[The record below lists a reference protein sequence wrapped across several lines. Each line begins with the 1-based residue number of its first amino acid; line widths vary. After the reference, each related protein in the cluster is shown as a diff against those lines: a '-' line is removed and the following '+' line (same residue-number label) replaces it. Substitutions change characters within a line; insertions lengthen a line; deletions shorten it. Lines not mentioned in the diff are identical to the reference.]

1 MGGDED
7 DRDGRPFGPPAAP
20 AGRGRSCRPCG
31 YPQRDTRSGRS
42 GRKQGSH
49 PRTRRPRPIGRAII
63 NHDDFGI
70 RIALVGK
77 STQTVFE
84 KSLAIP
90 INNDNA
96 EFVIVFSRDHPCQVE
111 AEPCLSVSYAIFAR
125 YSFKPS
131 IPQPSDLLSPPQW
144 RARKR
149 FWYEC
154 CQSFSLFGIFP
165 DISLFSSQR
174 NVSVTCETKLHLAN
188 AARVL
193 FDPIHHARF
202 SQR

>member
-1 MGGDED
+1 M
-7 DRDGRPFGPPAAP
+7 P
-20 AGRGRSCRPCG
+20 SCG

-70 RIALVGK
+70 RMALVGK
-77 STQTVFE
+77 STQTFFE

-96 EFVIVFSRDHPCQVE
+96 DFVIVFSRDHPCQVE

-131 IPQPSDLLSPPQW
+131 IRQPLDLFLRRSGGPAKGFGTNVANLSVCLVSSRKSAFSVPN
-144 RARKR
+144 AR
-149 FWYEC
+149 
-154 CQSFSLFGIFP
+154 S
-165 DISLFSSQR
+165 
-174 NVSVTCETKLHLAN
+174 A
-188 AARVL
+188 
-193 FDPIHHARF
+193 
-202 SQR
+202 